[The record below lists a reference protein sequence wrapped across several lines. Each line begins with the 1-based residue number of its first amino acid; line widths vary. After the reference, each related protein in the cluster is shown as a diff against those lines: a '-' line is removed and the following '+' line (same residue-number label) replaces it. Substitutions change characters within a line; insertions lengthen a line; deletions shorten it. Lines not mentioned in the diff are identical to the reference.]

1 MLQLGAFFGP
11 TFATIQDLVPRA
23 VTSTII
29 AFAIMPIN
37 IVGMGLGITLTGI
50 AIDALIERGFEQPR
64 TLVLATLQVFF
75 FISMPCFLY
84 AGLRYQQD
92 REALCKDH

>member
-1 MLQLGAFFGP
+1 MLQIGAFFGP
-11 TFATIQDLVPRA
+11 TFATIQDLVPTA
-23 VTSTII
+23 VRSTII
-29 AFAIMPIN
+29 AFAIMAMN
-37 IVGMGLGITLTGI
+37 VVGMGLGITLTGI
-50 AIDALIERGFEQPR
+50 AIDALIERGFEQPY
-64 TLVLATLQVFF
+64 TIVLATLQVFS